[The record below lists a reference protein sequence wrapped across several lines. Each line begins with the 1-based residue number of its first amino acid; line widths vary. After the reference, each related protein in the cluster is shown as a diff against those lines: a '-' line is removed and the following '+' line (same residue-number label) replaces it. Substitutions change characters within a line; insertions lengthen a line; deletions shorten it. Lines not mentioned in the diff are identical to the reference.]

1 MKQKLWSD
9 REEALRDELKAMPK
23 NAGLSQSE
31 LALKLGKPQSFVSKY
46 ESGKR
51 QLKILELEQV
61 CLACGTSAHAFLKF
75 FSELYLEK
83 NA

>member
-1 MKQKLWSD
+1 MKKIWSD
-9 REEALRDELKAMPK
+9 REEALRNELKAMRK
-23 NAGLSQSE
+23 MAGFNQSE

-46 ESGKR
+46 ERGER

-61 CLACGTSAHAFLKF
+61 CLACGTSAHAFLKD
-75 FSELYLEK
+75 FSEQYLEK

>member
-9 REEALRDELKAMPK
+9 REEALRNELKAMRK

-31 LALKLGKPQSFVSKY
+31 LALKLEKPQSFVSKY
-46 ESGKR
+46 ESGER

-61 CLACGTSAHAFLKF
+61 CLVCGTSAHTFLKD
-75 FSELYLEK
+75 FSERYLEK

>member
-9 REEALRDELKAMPK
+9 REEALRNELKAMRK

-31 LALKLGKPQSFVSKY
+31 LALKLEKPQSFVSKY
-46 ESGKR
+46 ESGER

-61 CLACGTSAHAFLKF
+61 CFACGTSAHAFLKDL
-75 FSELYLEK
+75 SEQYLEK

>member
-9 REEALRDELKAMPK
+9 REEALRNELKAMRK

-31 LALKLGKPQSFVSKY
+31 LALKLEKPQSFVSKY
-46 ESGKR
+46 ESGER

-61 CLACGTSAHAFLKF
+61 CLACGTSAHAFLKG

>member
-1 MKQKLWSD
+1 MKKIWSD
-9 REEALRDELKAMPK
+9 REEALRNELKAMRK
-23 NAGLSQSE
+23 MAGFNQSE

-46 ESGKR
+46 ESGER

-61 CLACGTSAHAFLKF
+61 CLACGTSAHAFLKD
-75 FSELYLEK
+75 FSEQYLEK

>member
-9 REEALRDELKAMPK
+9 REEALRNELKAMRK

-31 LALKLGKPQSFVSKY
+31 LALKLEKPQSFVSKY
-46 ESGKR
+46 ESGER

-61 CLACGTSAHAFLKF
+61 CLACGTSAHAFLKG

-83 NA
+83 YA